1 MKIIMSKHYI
11 DMAKSYD
18 IPTDKVKTY
27 YGVMEVSDIQP
38 HELIIDINDSW
49 LTDMII
55 AYAETVKTLVGM
67 IEGAK
72 FVLES
77 LELKAEKITRRYY
90 KSVSDTDNRKA
101 A

>member
-11 DMAKSYD
+11 NIAKSYD
-18 IPTDKVKTY
+18 IPTDKIKTY
-27 YGVMEVSDIQP
+27 NGVMEVSDVQP

-49 LTDMII
+49 LTDIVI

-67 IEGAK
+67 IVGAK

-90 KSVSDTDNRKA
+90 KPVSDTENRKA

>member
-1 MKIIMSKHYI
+1 MKIVLSKHYLDI
-11 DMAKSYD
+11 AKSYD

-27 YGVMEVSDIQP
+27 YGVMEVSDNQL
-38 HELIIDINDSW
+38 HELTIDINDSW
-49 LTDMII
+49 LTDMVI

-90 KSVSDTDNRKA
+90 KPVSDTENRKA